1 MSRDIWIF
9 RKNSSAQKLIG
20 LFVLPLCFLVS
31 LGPLAATQKEKPT
44 KEDIQMK
51 KSLEATEE
59 KFVQIIRDKNASAL
73 SAEISKQ
80 GVVPSTDS
88 DRIPLEKVKDDLAHD
103 GVFYCQ
109 LFDSECIHRTP
120 ANPKQVSVRDILLKA
135 KSIKRQISVDKQDD
149 TILGDVTLFAVGK
162 PEAGSRGE
170 EFCHIVYI
178 YENSEW
184 KIYTFES
191 R

>member
-1 MSRDIWIF
+1 MR
-9 RKNSSAQKLIG
+9 
-20 LFVLPLCFLVS
+20 LFVVLALVACS
-31 LGPLAATQKEKPT
+31 TFASSPYTTQKEKPT
-44 KEDIQMK
+44 KDDIQMK

-59 KFVQIIRDKNASAL
+59 KFVQILRDKNANAL
-73 SAEISKQ
+73 ANEISKQ

-88 DRIPLEKVKDDLAHD
+88 DRVTLEKVKDDLAHN
-103 GVFYCQ
+103 GAFYCQ
-109 LFDSECIHRTP
+109 LFDSDCIQHTP
-120 ANPKQVSVRDILLKA
+120 ANPKQVAVRDILLKA

-162 PEAGSRGE
+162 PEFGSRGE

-178 YENSEW
+178 YENSLW